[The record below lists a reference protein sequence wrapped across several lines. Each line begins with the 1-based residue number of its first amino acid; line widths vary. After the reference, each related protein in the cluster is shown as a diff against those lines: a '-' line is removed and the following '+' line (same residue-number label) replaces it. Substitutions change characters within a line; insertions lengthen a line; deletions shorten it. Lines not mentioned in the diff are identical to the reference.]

1 MVAQG
6 LARQGSDC
14 VMRHKVGG
22 RRTAKPA
29 KRMRMELEAERSKR
43 DSMVTREYGATAH
56 YSCGRKMRYESY
68 DDALHQA
75 LKRLRKGAMQL
86 RVYECP
92 YCHGWH
98 LTSKPLKDE

>member
-1 MVAQG
+1 MRRRVG
-6 LARQGSDC
+6 SHGIARSA
-14 VMRHKVGG
+14 
-22 RRTAKPA
+22 RRT
-29 KRMRMELEAERSKR
+29 RMEIETERERR
-43 DSMVTREYGATAH
+43 DAVVTREYGASAH

-75 LKRLRKGAMQL
+75 LKRLGRGAVML

-98 LTSKPLKDE
+98 LTKKPLDDE